1 MAAAAA
7 ATNRLSSRKLT
18 GRLVQYLALGLVTVI
33 VLTPIVLMVF
43 GGLKT
48 RGELATRPY
57 AIPNPPH
64 WENYGRIL
72 GDPTF
77 WRMLGNSLIVM
88 LTTAA
93 LVLAVSSLAAFV
105 FSRLVFRGREALL
118 NFFTLG
124 LLFPLIVAILPVYIL
139 LRQLN
144 LLDNLWGVVLPQVAF
159 GLASNII
166 ILRGFFRA
174 IPGELQDAAYMDGC
188 SDFGF
193 FWRVLLPLARPALA
207 AVAALVMI
215 ASWNELFLPL
225 IVLNHDSL
233 WTLPLGT
240 MQFMG
245 QYGADQALISA
256 FVTLSMI
263 PTILFYLLAERQIV
277 AGLTAG
283 AIKG

>member
-1 MAAAAA
+1 MSFAAPPAPLRSRRVAPR
-7 ATNRLSSRKLT
+7 ATQYVVLIVFV
-18 GRLVQYLALGLVTVI
+18 LVI
-33 VLTPIVLMVF
+33 LTPIVLLVF

-48 RGELATRPY
+48 RGELATQPY
-57 AIPNPPH
+57 TFPNPVH
-64 WENYGRIL
+64 WENYVQIL
-72 GDPTF
+72 AASSF
-77 WRMLGNSLIVM
+77 WQMLRNSLFVM
-88 LTTAA
+88 LLTAV
-93 LVLAVSSLAAFV
+93 LVLCVSSLAAFV
-105 FSRLVFRGREALL
+105 FSRLRFRGRDGLF

-139 LRQLN
+139 LRQLG
-144 LLDNLWGVVLPQVAF
+144 LLDNLWGVILPQVAF
-159 GLASNII
+159 GLAGNIV

-174 IPGELQDAAYMDGC
+174 IPAELQDAAYIDGC
-188 SDFGF
+188 TDLDF
-193 FWRVLLPLARPALA
+193 FWRILLPLARPALA

-225 IVLNHDSL
+225 IVLNRDAL
-233 WTLPLGT
+233 YTLPLGT

-245 QYGADQALISA
+245 QYGQDQALIQA

-283 AIKG
+283 ALKG

>member
-1 MAAAAA
+1 MAAAAPA
-7 ATNRLSSRKLT
+7 RAFSSRKAT
-18 GRLVQYLALGLVTVI
+18 SRLVQYLALALVTLI
-33 VLTPIVLMVF
+33 VLTPIVLLVF

-77 WRMLGNSLIVM
+77 WRMLGNSLLVM
-88 LTTAA
+88 LATAA
-93 LVLAVSSLAAFV
+93 LVLTVSSLAAFV
-105 FSRLVFRGREALL
+105 FSRLVFRGRELLL

-139 LRQLN
+139 LRQLG

-174 IPGELQDAAYMDGC
+174 IPGELQDAAYIDGC

-193 FWRVLLPLARPALA
+193 FIRVLLPLARPALA

-225 IVLNHDSL
+225 IVLNHDTL

-283 AIKG
+283 ALKG